1 VGTCCS
7 PDPYRKLFGRKQA
20 RKDAKR
26 FRRKG
31 LDATARRLVDGL
43 AERDV
48 DGAEVLEVGGGV
60 GGVDIEL
67 LRAGA
72 ARATIVELSPEYDE
86 EAAALLREAG
96 LEGRIERRIGDFVAD
111 GVPPA
116 DVVVMHRVV
125 CCYPD
130 EEALVGAA
138 ADHARRLLALSF
150 PRNALH
156 LRPIAW
162 AMDQGLRIVFHF
174 RFYVRPREQV
184 LAPAQARGFRV
195 VSEHEGVFWRIAV
208 LERGQLSG
216 SEPGAVSQ
224 VKASA

>member
-1 VGTCCS
+1 MSSCCS
-7 PDPYRKLFGRKQA
+7 PDSYRKLFGRRQA
-20 RKDAKR
+20 RKDARR

-31 LDATARRLVDGL
+31 LDDTARRLVEGL
-43 AERDV
+43 AERGV
-48 DGAEVLEVGGGV
+48 DGADVLEVGGGV

-72 ARATIVELSPEYDE
+72 ARATIVELSPEYDA
-86 EAAALLREAG
+86 EAAALLREVG
-96 LEGRIERRIGDFVAD
+96 LDGRVERRIGDFVAD

-150 PRNALH
+150 PRDALH

-162 AMDQGLRIVFHF
+162 AMNQGLRIVFHF
-174 RFYVRPREQV
+174 RFYVRPRGQV
-184 LAPAQARGFRV
+184 LAPAEARGFRV
-195 VSEHEGVFWRIAV
+195 VSEHEGVFWRTAV
-208 LERGQLSG
+208 LERDQS
-216 SEPGAVSQ
+216 SASAPGAVSH
-224 VKASA
+224 VKTSA

>member
-1 VGTCCS
+1 MASCCS
-7 PDPYRKLFGRKQA
+7 PDSYRKLFGRRQA

-31 LDATARRLVDGL
+31 LDGTAQRLVDGL
-43 AERDV
+43 AERGV

-60 GGVDIEL
+60 GAVEIEL

-96 LEGRIERRIGDFVAD
+96 LEGRVERRIGDFVAD

-162 AMDQGLRIVFHF
+162 AMNQGLRIVFQF
-174 RFYVRPREQV
+174 RFYMRPPEQV
-184 LAPAQARGFRV
+184 LAPAEARGFRV
-195 VSEHEGVFWRIAV
+195 VSEHEGIFWRTAV
-208 LERGQLSG
+208 LERDQPSG

-224 VKASA
+224 VKTSA

>member
-1 VGTCCS
+1 VGSCCS

-31 LDATARRLVDGL
+31 LDATARRVVDGL
-43 AERDV
+43 AARGV
-48 DGAEVLEVGGGV
+48 DDAEVLEVGGGV

-72 ARATIVELSPEYDE
+72 ARATIVELSPEYDD

-96 LEGRIERRIGDFVAD
+96 LEGRIDRRIGDFVAD

-150 PRNALH
+150 PRDALH
-156 LRPIAW
+156 LRPIGW
-162 AMDQGLRIVFHF
+162 GCDLLLRLVFRL

-184 LAPAQARGFRV
+184 LAPARARGFRV
-195 VSEHEGVFWRIAV
+195 VSEHEGVFWQTAV
-208 LERGQLSG
+208 LERDQSSG

>member
-1 VGTCCS
+1 MSSCCS
-7 PDPYRKLFGRKQA
+7 PDSYRKLFGRRQA
-20 RKDAKR
+20 RKDARR

-31 LDATARRLVDGL
+31 LDDTARRLVDGL
-43 AERDV
+43 AARGV
-48 DGAEVLEVGGGV
+48 DGAEVLEIGGGV

-96 LEGRIERRIGDFVAD
+96 LEGRVERRIGDFVAD

-125 CCYPD
+125 CCYAD

-150 PRNALH
+150 PRDALH

-162 AMDQGLRIVFHF
+162 AMNQGLRIVFQF
-174 RFYVRPREQV
+174 RFYMRPREQV
-184 LAPAQARGFRV
+184 LAPAEARGFRV
-195 VSEHEGVFWRIAV
+195 VHEHEGVFWRIAV
-208 LERGQLSG
+208 LERDQSSG

-224 VKASA
+224 VKTSA

>member
-1 VGTCCS
+1 VSCCCA
-7 PDPYRKLFGRKQA
+7 DPYRKLFGRKQA

-31 LDATARRLVDGL
+31 LDDTARRLVDGL
-43 AERDV
+43 AARGV
-48 DGAEVLEVGGGV
+48 AGAEVLEIGGGV
-60 GGVDIEL
+60 GAVDIEL

-86 EAAALLREAG
+86 EAGALLREAG
-96 LEGRIERRIGDFVAD
+96 LEGRVERRIGDFVAN
-111 GVPPA
+111 GVPRA

-162 AMDQGLRIVFHF
+162 TMDQGLRLVFGF
-174 RFYVRPREQV
+174 RFYMRPREQV
-184 LAPAQARGFRV
+184 LAPAEVRGFRV
-195 VSEHEGVFWRIAV
+195 VREHEGVFWRLAL
-208 LERGQLSG
+208 LERDQSSG
-216 SEPGAVSQ
+216 GVPGSVSRVQ
-224 VKASA
+224 ASA